1 MRHIL
6 HKSAPLFSLSIAIS
20 LLAAATAAEAASAV
34 SPIPAAGK
42 LPISPDDVVRKMA
55 LNEVGTASTA
65 PVVSLFKPNGDVVMP
80 ASTQT
85 QAQSQGQAVQSCVTS
100 TCKVQPQQLPS
111 GSTFQ
116 APAQTP
122 STVQNVLDTVVS
134 GIRSSNTAPI
144 AAVPNTIAQPATPLT
159 TPLPT
164 PSTAQP
170 TPLASDQPAAIAAVA
185 APTAF
190 IESRAPRS
198 QTLASSLDVGS
209 FGRRLVAKSQSLML
223 SIRSDSSG
231 LFSFGST
238 RLEIP
243 AKLSSRLTLSTN
255 ASLPEKLVLTDI
267 SWQPRAEGQPSA
279 MRLLMT
285 DQASNVRSTVVLS
298 LISAHRLANKPN
310 V

>member
-6 HKSAPLFSLSIAIS
+6 CKSAPLFTLSIAIY
-20 LLAAATAAEAASAV
+20 LLAAAAAEASPAV
-34 SPIPAAGK
+34 SPGSIAGK

-55 LNEVGTASTA
+55 LSEVGTASTA
-65 PVVSLFKPNGDVVMP
+65 PVVSLFRPNGDVVMP
-80 ASTQT
+80 PSTQT
-85 QAQSQGQAVQSCVTS
+85 QAQSQSQAVQSCVTS
-100 TCKVQPQQLPS
+100 GCAVQPQQLPS
-111 GSTFQ
+111 GST
-116 APAQTP
+116 AQNP

-134 GIRSSNTAPI
+134 GIRNSSTAPI
-144 AAVPNTIAQPATPLT
+144 AQAPSPIAQPATPLT

-164 PSTAQP
+164 PSEAQP
-170 TPLASDQPAAIAAVA
+170 TPMAAVA
-185 APTAF
+185 APTSF
-190 IESRAPRS
+190 IDSQAPRS
-198 QTLASSLDVGS
+198 ETLASSLDVGA
-209 FGRRLVAKSQSLML
+209 FGRKLVAKSQSLML

-255 ASLPEKLVLTDI
+255 ANLPEKLVLTDI

-285 DQASNVRSTVVLS
+285 DRASTGRSTVVLS
-298 LISAHRLANKPN
+298 LISAHRFANKPN

>member
-6 HKSAPLFSLSIAIS
+6 CKSAPLFTLSIAIY
-20 LLAAATAAEAASAV
+20 LLAAAAAEASPAV
-34 SPIPAAGK
+34 SPVPVAGK

-55 LNEVGTASTA
+55 LSEVGTASTA
-65 PVVSLFKPNGDVVMP
+65 PVVSLFRPNGDVVMP
-80 ASTQT
+80 PSTQT
-85 QAQSQGQAVQSCVTS
+85 QAQSQSQAVQACVTS
-100 TCKVQPQQLPS
+100 SCTVQPQQLPS
-111 GSTFQ
+111 GSTSQ
-116 APAQTP
+116 TPAQTP

-134 GIRSSNTAPI
+134 GIRNNNTAPI
-144 AAVPNTIAQPATPLT
+144 AQVSSPIAQPATPLT
-159 TPLPT
+159 TPMPT
-164 PSTAQP
+164 PSEAQP
-170 TPLASDQPAAIAAVA
+170 TPMASVA
-185 APTAF
+185 APTSF
-190 IESRAPRS
+190 IDNQAPRS
-198 QTLASSLDVGS
+198 QTLLSSLDVGA
-209 FGRRLVAKSQSLML
+209 FGRKLMAKSQSLML

-243 AKLSSRLTLSTN
+243 AKLGSRLTLSTN
-255 ASLPEKLVLTDI
+255 ANLPEKLVLTDI

-285 DQASNVRSTVVLS
+285 DRASSVRSTVVLS

>member
-6 HKSAPLFSLSIAIS
+6 CKSAPLFTLSIAIY
-20 LLAAATAAEAASAV
+20 LLAAAAAEASPAV
-34 SPIPAAGK
+34 SPVPVAGK

-55 LNEVGTASTA
+55 LSEVGTASTA
-65 PVVSLFKPNGDVVMP
+65 PVISLFRPNGDVVMP
-80 ASTQT
+80 PSTQT
-85 QAQSQGQAVQSCVTS
+85 QAQSQSQAVQACVTS
-100 TCKVQPQQLPS
+100 GCKVQPQQLPS
-111 GSTFQ
+111 GSTSQ
-116 APAQTP
+116 TPAQTP

-134 GIRSSNTAPI
+134 GIRNNNTAPI
-144 AAVPNTIAQPATPLT
+144 AQVLSPIAQPATPLT
-159 TPLPT
+159 TPMPT
-164 PSTAQP
+164 PSEAQP
-170 TPLASDQPAAIAAVA
+170 TPMVA
-185 APTAF
+185 APTSF
-190 IESRAPRS
+190 IDSQAPRS
-198 QTLASSLDVGS
+198 QTLASSLDVGA
-209 FGRRLVAKSQSLML
+209 FGRKLVAKSQSLML

-243 AKLSSRLTLSTN
+243 AKLGSRLTLSTN
-255 ASLPEKLVLTDI
+255 ANLPEKLVLTDI

-285 DQASNVRSTVVLS
+285 DRASTVRSTVVLS